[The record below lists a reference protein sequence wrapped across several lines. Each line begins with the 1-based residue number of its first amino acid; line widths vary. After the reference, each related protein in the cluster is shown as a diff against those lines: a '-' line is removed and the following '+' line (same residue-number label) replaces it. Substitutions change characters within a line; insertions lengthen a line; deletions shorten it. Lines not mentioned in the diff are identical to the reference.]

1 MKSRYAVV
9 VSLLAAATLI
19 GCAGQTTD
27 PRQGGLFSYN
37 PQAYDKRIQDRRE
50 HLSDVDQSTQA
61 AGEQSSML
69 EAEKSSREKKN
80 AALRKQLR
88 KLSAS
93 VASLE
98 KEIKSK
104 QAKTNVQKKER
115 QRMLTEINSIK
126 SSSKLADEM
135 DDPEEKRF
143 ELERLTKKREKLEK
157 EAANLML
164 L

>member
-9 VSLLAAATLI
+9 VSFLAAALLT

-37 PQAYDKRIQDRRE
+37 PQAYEKRIQDRRE
-50 HLSDVDQSTQA
+50 QLSDVDQSTQA
-61 AGEQSSML
+61 ADQQASAL
-69 EAEKSSREKKN
+69 EAEKSSREKEN
-80 AALRKQLR
+80 AALRIQLK

-104 QAKTNVQKKER
+104 QAKTKAQKKEQ
-115 QRMLTEINSIK
+115 QRMLTEINTIK

-135 DDPEEKRF
+135 DDPEEKRL
-143 ELERLTKKREKLEK
+143 ELERLNQKREKLEK